1 MCGAQTSPVAVWQAP
16 GGTLRWT
23 VWPCLGKVQRV
34 HVAEPGWGVIL
45 ILIGGLSYLF
55 VSSTEFG
62 NRAEQFEVYRG
73 TGKENMVGN

>member
-1 MCGAQTSPVAVWQAP
+1 MCGARTSPVA
-16 GGTLRWT
+16 

-62 NRAEQFEVYRG
+62 N
-73 TGKENMVGN
+73 

>member
-1 MCGAQTSPVAVWQAP
+1 MCGARTSPVA
-16 GGTLRWT
+16 

-73 TGKENMVGN
+73 TGRRTWWVIKSFLQAK